1 MKEKKKYSII
11 DDNIFDTI
19 FEQIKEIKDIEKFDD
34 VILINANDKLPN
46 NISLKYVVILMT
58 CAIKKDNKFYPHI
71 FLEEA
76 LFFRTKCHCFLT
88 NKTSS

>member
-1 MKEKKKYSII
+1 MKEKKYSII

-19 FEQIKEIKDIEKFDD
+19 LEKIKEIKDIEKFDD
-34 VILINANDKLPN
+34 AILIDANDKLPN
-46 NISLKYVVILMT
+46 NISLKYVVMLMT
-58 CAIKKDNKFYPHI
+58 CAIKKDDKFYPQI

-76 LFFRTKCHCFLT
+76 LYVKTKCHCFLT